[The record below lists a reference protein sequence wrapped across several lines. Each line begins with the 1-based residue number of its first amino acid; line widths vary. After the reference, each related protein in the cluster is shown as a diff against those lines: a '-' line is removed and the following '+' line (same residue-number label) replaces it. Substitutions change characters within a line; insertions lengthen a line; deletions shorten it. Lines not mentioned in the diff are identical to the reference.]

1 MYIQVSFLK
10 RNSKKLLPSDLSQLS
25 RGLAYE
31 CSLPKVDNWHADQVR
46 CYPNQQEALNPY
58 IVTSLPGKSQLQEW
72 RRAIDKQD
80 TTQWKYMETSKGRLD
95 IDCLNQLTRFHT
107 GRNIQAAVEEEIQW
121 FARPFNKPEI
131 AVEHSTASSISS
143 FQNFL
148 YCKRYDE
155 ISKPYGLSSDELS
168 KLCTDRWVSSDH
180 VCWLMANLN
189 QIQVITYFVYLN
201 GRNQLPT
208 SQRRFTHGKVKPSKF
223 CFAMV
228 EIKKVKHILEMI
240 AILETTGPC
249 AMLTQLKK
257 NIYIGIH

>member
-1 MYIQVSFLK
+1 MEFNIMYIQVSFLK

-107 GRNIQAAVEEEIQW
+107 VRNIQAAVEEEIQW
-121 FARPFNKPEI
+121 FARPFNKPET
-131 AVEHSTASSISS
+131 VVQHPTASSISG

-168 KLCTDRWVSSDH
+168 KLCTERWWTEVDTSALNRGGHKCNNNCAQHYPLQTCSSICGIVVMVVAAIAMCD
-180 VCWLMANLN
+180 
-189 QIQVITYFVYLN
+189 
-201 GRNQLPT
+201 
-208 SQRRFTHGKVKPSKF
+208 F
-223 CFAMV
+223 CSTW
-228 EIKKVKHILEMI
+228 H
-240 AILETTGPC
+240 
-249 AMLTQLKK
+249 
-257 NIYIGIH
+257 HW